1 VKSRERERERETVA
15 RGRWKRT
22 FLNRSDSVY
31 LDVKFRSGGCIPER
45 TKAAEWRIKNSQC
58 KSIVRY
64 ADNVCAL
71 RVQSKTK
78 RKHTRVHKNR
88 LRRAIIYL
96 RGIIRIPF
104 SANGDASLPCGI
116 SLALRAEAQVTA
128 RRRKVREEKG
138 ERRKGSALPRHG
150 AACDS
155 GFRLPA
161 PFPPSRKIM
170 PRLAASRYCLP
181 LSLSILRGFLY
192 SLGPDLERNAPR
204 DDDADVVPLQP
215 RVISTS
221 DGAVSSDRWTALR
234 KRAASRSS
242 RFIQPR
248 LSRRATY

>member
-1 VKSRERERERETVA
+1 
-15 RGRWKRT
+15 
-22 FLNRSDSVY
+22 
-31 LDVKFRSGGCIPER
+31 VKFRSGGCIPGR

-71 RVQSKTK
+71 RESKTK
-78 RKHTRVHKNR
+78 RKRTRVHKNR

-96 RGIIRIPF
+96 HGIIRIPF

-116 SLALRAEAQVTA
+116 SLALRGEAEVTA

-170 PRLAASRYCLP
+170 PRLAASRYCLS
-181 LSLSILRGFLY
+181 LSLSILRGSLY
-192 SLGPDLERNAPR
+192 SLGPNLERNAPR
-204 DDDADVVPLQP
+204 DDDVVSLQP

-221 DGAVSSDRWTALR
+221 RTAQFQAVAGPRFGSAQLPDRRDLF
-234 KRAASRSS
+234 SRD
-242 RFIQPR
+242 FHG
-248 LSRRATY
+248 ATY